1 MLYHAPPLLEPSIL
15 SGVDKMQ
22 FEQVLGA
29 TYFGLR
35 CYESSAEK
43 LQREDGGDTLVFSL
57 IYLTT
62 NTCPIVIF
70 IIYIY
75 TID

>member
-1 MLYHAPPLLEPSIL
+1 MLYHAPPLLEPSVL

-22 FEQVLGA
+22 FDEGLGA
-29 TYFGLR
+29 AYFGLR